1 MSFSYFFV
9 LKHFYLC
16 AGFIVAITDFMALK
30 MAAKNKLRESF
41 TFLCCFL
48 NCVVGLCM
56 VTRGGLYMFTLWDS
70 YSCTGLALFW
80 FCFWE
85 CVALSWGY
93 GVDNLYHHI
102 EDMLGRKINGWL
114 RICWKYLT
122 PMVILVL
129 FLYCAFTYEKLTL
142 VDYEYPMWAHFMGMS
157 MGILSTAFV
166 PLYFL
171 YSLIIAPGNKVT
183 EVKYIDNYISSYVC
197 LKTLLIIS
205 EIQKCHFIGFERL
218 PWP

>member
-1 MSFSYFFV
+1 
-9 LKHFYLC
+9 
-16 AGFIVAITDFMALK
+16 MALK

-48 NCVVGLCM
+48 NCLVGLCM

-183 EVKYIDNYISSYVC
+183 EVKAIDNHISSYVC
-197 LKTLLIIS
+197 LKPLFIIS
-205 EIQKCHFIGFERL
+205 EI
-218 PWP
+218 